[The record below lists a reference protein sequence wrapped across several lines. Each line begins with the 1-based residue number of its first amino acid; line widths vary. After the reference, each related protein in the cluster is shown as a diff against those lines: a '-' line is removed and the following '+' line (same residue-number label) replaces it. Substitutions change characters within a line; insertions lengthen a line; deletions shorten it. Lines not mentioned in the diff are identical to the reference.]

1 MPPAAEWVAQPMGV
15 AAAARDAGP
24 VPRLLVF
31 WSHPQH
37 LTSEE
42 AERWASTELHSLIAS
57 SMIEQARLT
66 RLASASTRH
75 SQPCDW
81 MLELEFPAGT
91 DAAACIDSPHWK
103 DWLGDL
109 RLLGMRPVAM
119 VADGSAPL
127 EGGTS

>member
-1 MPPAAEWVAQPMGV
+1 MDV
-15 AAAARDAGP
+15 AAVRREAGR

-31 WSHPQH
+31 WSRPQH

-42 AERWASTELHSLIAS
+42 AERWASADLRTLIAAS
-57 SMIEQARLT
+57 AIERARLT
-66 RLASASTRH
+66 RLASASGRH

-81 MLELEFPAGT
+81 MLELELPAGT
-91 DAAACIDSPHWK
+91 DVAACIDSSDWK

-127 EGGTS
+127 EGGAG